1 MNINFT
7 TEDSPQ
13 VEQVE
18 FVDKADEYTYKK
30 LKKSDILVFVICI
43 IGAFMFWCYVNYL
56 DDPIVT
62 KEVTVD
68 FVLVDGSVNEYIVPN
83 KVKVWVDGEES
94 TINALNDNTI
104 KVYVQRSDFEDFD
117 TPINFVID
125 YPKGVHGDTKSVE
138 IKMMTNKKQYND

>member
-18 FVDKADEYTYKK
+18 FVDKADEYTHKK

-68 FVLVDGSVNEYIVPN
+68 FVLVDGSVNEYITPN
-83 KVKVWVDGEES
+83 KMKVWVYGEES
-94 TINALNDNTI
+94 TIDSLHNNTI
-104 KVYVQRSDFEDFD
+104 TVYVQRSDFEGFD
-117 TPINFVID
+117 APINCVID

-138 IKMMTNKKQYND
+138 IKMMTNKK

>member
-18 FVDKADEYTYKK
+18 FVDKADEYTHKK
-30 LKKSDILVFVICI
+30 LKRSDILVFVICI

-56 DDPIVT
+56 DDPIVK

-83 KVKVWVDGEES
+83 KVKIWIYGEES
-94 TINALNDNTI
+94 TINSLNGNTI
-104 KVYVQRSDFEDFD
+104 TVYVERSEFEDFN
-117 TPINFVID
+117 TPIDYVID
-125 YPKGVHGDTKSVE
+125 YPKDVHSDTKSVE
-138 IKMMTNKKQYND
+138 IKMMTNKK